1 METVTSKQKE
11 YLEQPKERISGS
23 EAIVR
28 CLLAEGVEVLY
39 GYPGGAIMPVYDEL
53 YKYEGKINHVLT
65 RHEQCAA
72 HAAQGYAR
80 ISGKVGV
87 AMATS
92 GPGATNL
99 ITGIA
104 DAQIDS
110 TPIVCITGQVPSH
123 LLGSDAF
130 QETDIVGIST
140 PVTKWNHQITKASQI
155 PEVIARAFYIARS
168 GRPGPVLIDI
178 TKDAQFE
185 EFDFQYKKC
194 TGVRSYKPVPE
205 IDENSITAAA
215 TLINSAKKPMIV
227 WGQGVILGKAE
238 EELKAVIEKTGIPS
252 AWTILGASAIPT
264 AHPLNVGM
272 VGMHGNYAPNVLTN
286 ECDVLIAIGMRFDD
300 RVTGKLDEYAT
311 QAKIVH
317 FEIDPAEIDKNVKTD
332 VAVLGDAKASLKKL
346 VSLLNT
352 NSHPDWLQKFKDL
365 YTIEYDKVI
374 KNDLHP
380 TAKGLTMGEVLK
392 EINSQ
397 TKGEA
402 AIVTDVGQH
411 QMIACRYADFNVSKS
426 NITSGG
432 LGTMGFALP
441 AAIGAKMAA
450 PEREVVAII
459 GDGGYQMTIQ
469 ELGTIFQNKVPV
481 KIVVLNNEFLGMV
494 RQWQQL
500 FFDKRYA
507 STEMVNP
514 NFVAIAQGY
523 YIEAKKV
530 TKRENLA
537 AAVKEMIASDEPYFL
552 EVCVEK
558 ENNVFNGSIGSI
570 GFRDKIRIRMG
581 TEKQLYTISIYT
593 ENNIGLLNRISA
605 IFQRRHINIESINTS
620 VSEIEGVSRFTILV
634 SMTEDQIKKILGQ
647 IEKQV
652 EVIKAYYHNEE
663 DTIYQE
669 SCLFKI
675 KSDLLFEERQI
686 QNIIKESNARIVTVN
701 KEFFVLEKSGRRSE
715 LEQLHRELSAFG
727 IMQFV
732 RSGRIAITKDKL
744 KITEMLN
751 AFKN

>member
-1 METVTSKQKE
+1 METLTAKQKQ

-28 CLLAEGVEVLY
+28 CLLAEGVEILY

-53 YKYEGKINHVLT
+53 YKYEGEINHVLT

-155 PEVIARAFYIARS
+155 PEIIARAFYIARS
-168 GRPGPVLIDI
+168 GRPGPVLVDI

-194 TGVRSYKPVPE
+194 TGVRSYVPVPE
-205 IDENSITAAA
+205 TEEGSVAAA
-215 TLINSAKKPMIV
+215 AAIINAAKKPMIV
-227 WGQGVILGKAE
+227 WGQGVILSKAE
-238 EELKAVIEKTGIPS
+238 EVLKAVVEKTGIPA

-264 AHPLNVGM
+264 SHPLNIGM

-311 QAKIVH
+311 QAKIIH
-317 FEIDPAEIDKNVKTD
+317 FEIDPSEIDKNVKTD
-332 VAVLGDAKASLKKL
+332 VAVLGDAKTSLTKL
-346 VSLLNT
+346 LTLLNT
-352 NSHPDWLQKFKDL
+352 NSHPEWLQKFKDL

-380 TAKGLTMGEVLK
+380 TTEGLTMGEVLK
-392 EINSQ
+392 EINIQ

-402 AIVTDVGQH
+402 AIVSDVGQH

-450 PEREVVAII
+450 PDREVVAII

-523 YIEAKKV
+523 YIEAQKV
-530 TKRENLA
+530 TKREDLA
-537 AAVKEMIASDEPYFL
+537 LAVKEMIASDEPYFL

-558 ENNVFNGSIGSI
+558 ENNVFPMVPSG
-570 GFRDKIRIRMG
+570 
-581 TEKQLYTISIYT
+581 
-593 ENNIGLLNRISA
+593 A
-605 IFQRRHINIESINTS
+605 S
-620 VSEIEGVSRFTILV
+620 VSDIR
-634 SMTEDQIKKILGQ
+634 
-647 IEKQV
+647 
-652 EVIKAYYHNEE
+652 
-663 DTIYQE
+663 
-669 SCLFKI
+669 
-675 KSDLLFEERQI
+675 
-686 QNIIKESNARIVTVN
+686 
-701 KEFFVLEKSGRRSE
+701 LE
-715 LEQLHRELSAFG
+715 
-727 IMQFV
+727 
-732 RSGRIAITKDKL
+732 
-744 KITEMLN
+744 
-751 AFKN
+751 